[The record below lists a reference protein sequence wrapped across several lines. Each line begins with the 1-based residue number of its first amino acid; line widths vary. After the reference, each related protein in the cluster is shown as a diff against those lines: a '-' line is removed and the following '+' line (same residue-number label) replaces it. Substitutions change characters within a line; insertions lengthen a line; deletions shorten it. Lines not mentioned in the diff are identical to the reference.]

1 MAKFKTAAPTH
12 IDAVTGSTP
21 TQQEA
26 DNLADQLESPAA
38 AIEGEQGEIQ
48 GEQRGEQLDEAG
60 EQGGEQVAQPAA
72 EETASLGEGEQLAE
86 QVEQVEPEQP
96 ETSTLAVANSAEWQM
111 QVHLAKI
118 REAEAECAEAEEEME
133 EYKSLVKAAKKKFD
147 LRVERLRAICCQSPY
162 LNSGKSQ
169 NSLEN
174 QRAHESPAGEA
185 TTDTTATTTA
195 PLVDPD
201 AWKSV
206 LISKLDISEKL
217 VEKLN
222 EANVYDLGQLA
233 NFREQIALGREKWP
247 KGIGEAKITAIEDAM
262 TEWLTQN
269 RDTGIFSQG
278 GGVVA
283 ESSSAPADSRSNDI
297 TLPAEPSEV
306 KEPVA
311 KEEVT
316 KPNEDWAAMD
326 SFERCKFVERRAFE
340 LDTSSDDDSKI
351 DDIEDAHWNIMLGK
365 QTDGGY
371 WEMGHKAFQNGEPIE
386 SAIDYPP
393 SPAQDDWIRGWL
405 VAHYQNELGPNMDG
419 ETGDEPTDIINESDD
434 LEPTATSSSQFST
447 TTVLA
452 DIDDV

>member
-12 IDAVTGSTP
+12 IDAATGNTP

-38 AIEGEQGEIQ
+38 AIEGEQGDSIGPGLQ
-48 GEQRGEQLDEAG
+48 GDDIALVGVYEGDADGNPIAEPA
-60 EQGGEQVAQPAA
+60 APAA
-72 EETASLGEGEQLAE
+72 EETASVGEGEQSTE
-86 QVEQVEPEQP
+86 QVEQVEQP
-96 ETSTLAVANSAEWQM
+96 EESPVIAYLNRLRAAEHEVEIAKRVWKSA
-111 QVHLAKI
+111 K
-118 REAEAECAEAEEEME
+118 AE
-133 EYKSLVKAAKKKFD
+133 VKAAKEDYEEK
-147 LRVERLRAICCQSPY
+147 LAELQSLVQCSSDY
-162 LNSGKSQ
+162 CGGKSQ
-169 NSLEN
+169 KSLEAP
-174 QRAHESPAGEA
+174 RASDSPAGEA
-185 TTDTTATTTA
+185 TTDQITTTTT
-195 PLVDPD
+195 PLADPD
-201 AWKSV
+201 TWKSV

-269 RDTGIFSQG
+269 RDAGIFSQG

-283 ESSSAPADSRSNDI
+283 EPSSALTDSHGDDI
-297 TLPAEPSEV
+297 TLPAEPTEV
-306 KEPVA
+306 KLPAV

-326 SFERCKFVERRAFE
+326 SVERAGFVLSLSIELCDGKTASQLEAAKETEGRYFE
-340 LDTSSDDDSKI
+340 WGMT
-351 DDIEDAHWNIMLGK
+351 AQG
-365 QTDGGY
+365 
-371 WEMGHKAFQNGEPIE
+371 NGEPVI
-386 SAIDYPP
+386 SAIDLPP
-393 SPAQDDWIRGWL
+393 SPAQNDWIRGWYCGSIVSEVQDEFL
-405 VAHYQNELGPNMDG
+405 AN
-419 ETGDEPTDIINESDD
+419 DEPTDIINEAEAD
-434 LEPTATSSSQFST
+434 LEPAATSSSQFST